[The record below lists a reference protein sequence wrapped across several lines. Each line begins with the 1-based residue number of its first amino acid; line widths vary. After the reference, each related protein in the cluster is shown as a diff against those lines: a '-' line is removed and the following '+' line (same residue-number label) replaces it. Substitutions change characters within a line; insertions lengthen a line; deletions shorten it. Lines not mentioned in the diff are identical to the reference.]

1 MDHCGNAGNENGQND
16 HAEAGRD
23 GPQIRQ
29 NGEQAACCHG
39 DSDQSSQKMIFLCRR
54 NDDGK
59 KHSIHGNAESVG
71 DKRGEN
77 VPCDN
82 AKDGSEAP
90 AGNRDHGNSIGVD
103 RPKKAVHRNG
113 QAEDFICHAVG
124 KCKPVKELRLRR
136 ELLRQRAA
144 HEEIPEIDDNGCGNH
159 FDDSCSCADQSD
171 GGKLAGR
178 SHHGQ

>member
-1 MDHCGNAGNENGQND
+1 
-16 HAEAGRD
+16 
-23 GPQIRQ
+23 
-29 NGEQAACCHG
+29 
-39 DSDQSSQKMIFLCRR
+39 MIFLCRR

-71 DKRGEN
+71 DKSGEN

-82 AKDGSEAP
+82 AEDGSEAP

-124 KCKPVKELRLRR
+124 KCKPVKELRFRR